1 MTTRRKKKTF
11 VARLKF
17 PRPKTPTNA
26 LDVISSFGVHRYKS
40 PKKMTDAAFGLDA
53 RRSWGNDRDVRRIL
67 EKMLVRAIWSS
78 MGSWLEFGSEASW
91 VPEQS
96 PQRMHPST
104 IRTRVEGLKRV

>member
-1 MTTRRKKKTF
+1 MMIRRSINPF

-17 PRPKTPTNA
+17 PRPKTPTNT
-26 LDVISSFGVHRYKS
+26 LDVISSFEVHRYKS

-67 EKMLVRAIWSS
+67 RKKLVRAIWSS

-96 PQRMHPST
+96 PQGCTQAQSEL
-104 IRTRVEGLKRV
+104 RVEGLKNV